1 MAQIIGKDAYLV
13 KKGTVYKSTGLFFLS
28 FLFIAIIS
36 FWVYV
41 TVFHFPLK
49 GVLIGS
55 GLVFIVYIIL
65 KKPIGKQL
73 RLKRSYVNGQY
84 GEEKVRDILQK
95 LPDTYTVFENVVIPP
110 LKSNI
115 DFVVIGPT
123 GISTIEVKSHRGLIT
138 DDGHQLLHNGVP
150 FHEGDILRQA
160 LGESIRLSDYF
171 CSKNITFP
179 KIHPLLVFSNRY
191 TVVHFGKTPIQGVLV
206 IGARWLVDIVQN
218 RAPSPMVSADQI
230 DKIQKTLEEVVK

>member
-13 KKGTVYKSTGLFFLS
+13 KKGTEYKSTGLFFLS
-28 FLFIAIIS
+28 FLFIAIIL

-41 TVFHFPLK
+41 SVFHFPLK
-49 GVLIGS
+49 GAPIAS

-65 KKPIGKQL
+65 KKPIEKQL
-73 RLKRSYVNGQY
+73 RLMWSYGNGQY

-171 CSKNITFP
+171 RSKNIIFP
-179 KIHPLLVFSNRY
+179 EIQPLLVFSNRY

-206 IGARWLVDIVQN
+206 IGAIWLVDIVQN
-218 RAPSPMVSADQI
+218 RAPSSMVSADQI
-230 DKIQKTLEEVVK
+230 DKIQKALEEVVK